1 MMPLRHAKSEN
12 DQRHTQSMNP
22 KFCNYTILGFFVK
35 DLTIFKLY
43 PAQIRIVAAKRMVP
57 ISVAQFP
64 LERK

>member
-1 MMPLRHAKSEN
+1 
-12 DQRHTQSMNP
+12 MNP
-22 KFCNYTILGFFVK
+22 KFSNYTILGFFVK

-57 ISVAQFP
+57 ISAAQFP